1 MGLIYNITMWLNA
14 FPNKNGVSRKISPDG
29 IILGKPKV
37 DFNCIKL
44 SFGAYA
50 QVYENTT
57 NKMEQKTVGDI
68 ALRPSNDHGTYYLMS
83 LETGKKLNCYQWN
96 ELPKAAEVIDRVNFL
111 STKEKQQQRQD
122 DMPLF
127 EWEPRVRIENTEMKV
142 DSNVESKIT
151 NNDET
156 AKVSDEAINYEK

>member
-1 MGLIYNITMWLNA
+1 MYVSYTPYVHHTLLYCIFLVRIIYGTRIHYLYIN
-14 FPNKNGVSRKISPDG
+14 
-29 IILGKPKV
+29 
-37 DFNCIKL
+37 
-44 SFGAYA
+44 
-50 QVYENTT
+50 
-57 NKMEQKTVGDI
+57 
-68 ALRPSNDHGTYYLMS
+68 HGSYYFMS
-83 LETGKKLNCYQWN
+83 LETGKRLNCYQWT
-96 ELPKAAEVIDRVNFL
+96 ELPKTAEVIDRVNFL